1 MDLKDLTP
9 DSDIVTCTIRHPVK
23 NEPLKNDDGSDMEV
37 ELYAPY
43 AEAYKK
49 VVFEQQNKRLSKS
62 KNGKIEIKAE
72 ELEEAGIDLL
82 AKVTKSWNITFGGE
96 QPKLSVAKAKE
107 VYKEVFWIRQQLE
120 EAVDSSL
127 AFMMK

>member
-9 DSDIVTCTIRHPVK
+9 DSETVTCTIVHPIQR
-23 NEPLKNDDGSDMEV
+23 EPLKNDDGSDMV
-37 ELYAPY
+37 IELYAPY
-43 AEAYKK
+43 ADEYKK
-49 VVFEQQNKRLSKS
+49 VLFEQQNKRISKV
-62 KNGKIEIKAE
+62 KGGKVEIKAE

-82 AKVTKSWNITFGGE
+82 SKVTKSWNITYGGE
-96 QPKLSVAKAKE
+96 QPKLSAKKAKE

-120 EAVDSSL
+120 DAVDNSV

>member
-9 DSDIVTCTIRHPVK
+9 DSDVVTCIIKHPIK
-23 NEPLKNDDGSDMEV
+23 GDNLKNDDGTDMQV

-49 VVFEQQNKRLSKS
+49 IVFEQQNKRLSKS
-62 KNGKIEIKAE
+62 KNGKIDIKAE
-72 ELEEAGIDLL
+72 ELDEAAIELL
-82 AKVTKSWNITFGGE
+82 AKVTKSWSITFGGE

-127 AFMMK
+127 SFMMK